1 MDLHDGDDN
10 NRDNTDGDSDG
21 GRGNGGGGVFTC
33 GHGQKYWQWMP
44 LYFV

>member
-10 NRDNTDGDSDG
+10 NRDNTHGDSDG

-33 GHGQKYWQWMP
+33 GHGQKY
-44 LYFV
+44 